1 MHFGE
6 ANRPFT
12 HNESHVAPFA
22 GNDGAQLLLDT

>member
-6 ANRPFT
+6 INRLCT

-22 GNDGAQLLLDT
+22 GNDGLQMIPGT

>member
-1 MHFGE
+1 MHFEE

-12 HNESHVAPFA
+12 HNESHVAPLT